1 MARRWL
7 YVGTLEESSH
17 TDLTPGF
24 LSCNLP
30 FLHGKECDGCPQWA
44 RRCSQQEIPD
54 CWGRCFVV
62 MSHSTPVMEFL
73 GQQASLGHAGPS
85 AWCSDLAAGVL
96 LGKRRGKFEV
106 LEVAVARSTQCP
118 RCVWVILTCAF
129 KSVVPSR
136 WQALVWHLG
145 YCHALLGAQT
155 ATQYLWSGNVALKC
169 PQVES
174 TIQYK
179 YR

>member
-7 YVGTLEESSH
+7 YIGTLEESSH

-30 FLHGKECDGCPQWA
+30 FLHGKECEGCPQWA
-44 RRCSQQEIPD
+44 RRRPQQEIRG

-73 GQQASLGHAGPS
+73 GQQASLGHAGHS
-85 AWCSDLAAGVL
+85 ARCSDLPAGVL
-96 LGKRRGKFEV
+96 LGKCRGQFEV
-106 LEVAVARSTQCP
+106 LEMAVARSTHCP
-118 RCVWVILTCAF
+118 CWVWVIRTCAF
-129 KSVVPSR
+129 KSMVPSR
-136 WQALVWHLG
+136 QQALVCRLG
-145 YCHALLGAQT
+145 YCPALLGAQT

-174 TIQYK
+174 TIQCK